1 MLAERE
7 LIGASFSSD
16 GKLLGQKQRKVCE
29 DEGGLV
35 EKGEG
40 GKEIWTTDKEQRG
53 RAESKTDESA
63 DVMQKKKPEN
73 KPKKQYILLL

>member
-1 MLAERE
+1 MLAERK

-40 GKEIWTTDKEQRG
+40 GRKSGLQIRSREEEQR
-53 RAESKTDESA
+53 
-63 DVMQKKKPEN
+63 V
-73 KPKKQYILLL
+73 KQMSLQT

>member
-1 MLAERE
+1 MLRSPLMENYWGKNRGRSVRMRGTGRER
-7 LIGASFSSD
+7 G
-16 GKLLGQKQRKVCE
+16 
-29 DEGGLV
+29 
-35 EKGEG
+35 G